1 MFYISGWGK
10 AIPANAVTNDD
21 LSKYLDT
28 NDEWITSRT
37 GIKERRII
45 DDSKGENALSL
56 AFEAAEAAIE
66 KSGVKNEDIDC
77 IIVATASATQPIP
90 SMASIVS
97 NKLGIAAPAF
107 DLNAACSGF
116 VYALNVAAGFFEMKL
131 FKNVLAIGVDT
142 LSAVV
147 DKNDRSTAILFGDG
161 AGAVVLS
168 AQDDPKYGMLAA
180 DLGGD
185 ASQYEI
191 LEVPAKR
198 SFDSCHPEQ
207 GRMGQDDKSDEDVK
221 EIIEHLHPFLVMNG
235 KEVFKVAVRAVEKS
249 IAKTLEKAGIT
260 GGQIDHL
267 LLHQANVRI
276 IDAITERLD
285 IDREKAY
292 VNLDKYGNTSAASV
306 PILLAEVADKNSF
319 KDGDLL
325 AFCGFGAG
333 MTWGTCILRWK
344 N

>member
-10 AIPANAVTNDD
+10 AIPSNTVTNDD

-45 DDSKGENALSL
+45 DETKGENALSL
-56 AFEAAEAAIE
+56 AFDAANNAIE
-66 KSGVKNEDIDC
+66 KSGVKTEDIDC

-97 NKLGIAAPAF
+97 NKLGVTAPAF

-131 FKNVLAIGVDT
+131 FKNVLVIGVDT

-168 AQDDPKYGMLAA
+168 AQDDPNYGMLAA

-191 LEVPAKR
+191 LEVPVRPKA
-198 SFDSCHPEQ
+198 HP
-207 GRMGQDDKSDEDVK
+207 KNEDVK

-249 IAKTLEKAGIT
+249 IAKTLEKANIT
-260 GGQIDHL
+260 GEQIDHL

-319 KDGDLL
+319 NDGDLL

>member
-1 MFYISGWGK
+1 
-10 AIPANAVTNDD
+10 
-21 LSKYLDT
+21 
-28 NDEWITSRT
+28 
-37 GIKERRII
+37 
-45 DDSKGENALSL
+45 
-56 AFEAAEAAIE
+56 
-66 KSGVKNEDIDC
+66 
-77 IIVATASATQPIP
+77 
-90 SMASIVS
+90 MASIVS

-131 FKNVLAIGVDT
+131 FKNVLVIGVDT

-191 LEVPAKR
+191 LEVPAKPKK
-198 SFDSCHPEQ
+198 HAA
-207 GRMGQDDKSDEDVK
+207 DEDVK

-319 KDGDLL
+319 NDGDLL

>member
-1 MFYISGWGK
+1 MFKISGWGK
-10 AIPANAVTNDD
+10 AIPSNTVTNDD

-45 DDSKGENALSL
+45 DESKGETALSLAIESGENALN
-56 AFEAAEAAIE
+56 
-66 KSGVKNEDIDC
+66 KSGISADKINCV
-77 IIVATASATQPIP
+77 IVATASATQPIP
-90 SMASIVS
+90 SMA
-97 NKLGIAAPAF
+97 
-107 DLNAACSGF
+107 
-116 VYALNVAAGFFEMKL
+116 YALSVAAGFFELKIFENIL
-131 FKNVLAIGVDT
+131 IVGVDT

-168 AQDDPKYGMLAA
+168 ADEDPNAGLISC

-191 LEVPAKR
+191 LEVKGHRKPQ
-198 SFDSCHPEQ
+198 SQQE
-207 GRMGQDDKSDEDVK
+207 VK
-221 EIIEHLHPFLVMNG
+221 EEIEHLHPFLVMNG
-235 KEVFKVAVRAVEKS
+235 QEVFKVAVRAVEKS
-249 IAKTLEKAGIT
+249 IAKALDKANTAGKD
-260 GGQIDHL
+260 IDL

-276 IDAITERLD
+276 IDAICDRLD
-285 IDREKAY
+285 VDREKAH
-292 VNLDKYGNTSAASV
+292 VNLDKYGNTSAGSI
-306 PILLAEVADKNSF
+306 PILLAEVADNGYF

-325 AFCGFGAG
+325 TFCGFGAG